1 LRAAQIEKPIALTC
15 YKPLESFFGCR
26 EKGCFVME
34 GSQRLSVL
42 AVWKARYM
50 RLLGLL
56 QHTPSEKHWE
66 AGRLLPG

>member
-1 LRAAQIEKPIALTC
+1 M
-15 YKPLESFFGCR
+15 F
-26 EKGCFVME
+26 
-34 GSQRLSVL
+34 

-66 AGRLLPG
+66 AGRLLPGQSGNLVKKFASNRLSMN